1 MSDLAQ
7 ALAEDKERKRRAA
20 LKNLQYIHKKEMVEV
35 EKRIAEATEEPE
47 KQEAPAAKRFK
58 SSDGSGSS
66 SSGSKSKNSQNTSIY
81 ITGLPKTT
89 TTKQLENQFS
99 ASGRVKRV
107 KIYTD
112 AATGQLKGDALLTFA
127 KAGSVSDAIRRFNGA
142 GIGGSKEPLVVTQA
156 EFSNKPA
163 QSDPSIG
170 EIEFEPVFLG
180 IVPPPPLART
190 LILKNMFQP
199 SALEKKGATEI
210 IQADVQIECGK
221 YGKVQNVEC
230 LSDGSVVVQY
240 ENCEQAAQCVN
251 VMHGRWFDE
260 RQIVADYVQ
269 EADDSTQKED
279 GTQPYRAVVICHAFL
294 LQQAENTQQMEELEN
309 EFHMECSR
317 FGPMVSLNMDREHC
331 YICVVYE
338 SSISA
343 HECIQVMHGRWFDE
357 RQLEAG
363 YDYRNKSVSTSA
375 EFIEKHRIKEEV
387 DDDTK
392 LENFLEFVGE

>member
-127 KAGSVSDAIRRFNGA
+127 KAGSVSDAIRRVCVIVRSTFL
-142 GIGGSKEPLVVTQA
+142 P
-156 EFSNKPA
+156 FS
-163 QSDPSIG
+163 
-170 EIEFEPVFLG
+170 
-180 IVPPPPLART
+180 
-190 LILKNMFQP
+190 
-199 SALEKKGATEI
+199 
-210 IQADVQIECGK
+210 
-221 YGKVQNVEC
+221 
-230 LSDGSVVVQY
+230 
-240 ENCEQAAQCVN
+240 
-251 VMHGRWFDE
+251 
-260 RQIVADYVQ
+260 
-269 EADDSTQKED
+269 
-279 GTQPYRAVVICHAFL
+279 
-294 LQQAENTQQMEELEN
+294 
-309 EFHMECSR
+309 
-317 FGPMVSLNMDREHC
+317 
-331 YICVVYE
+331 
-338 SSISA
+338 
-343 HECIQVMHGRWFDE
+343 
-357 RQLEAG
+357 
-363 YDYRNKSVSTSA
+363 
-375 EFIEKHRIKEEV
+375 
-387 DDDTK
+387 
-392 LENFLEFVGE
+392 